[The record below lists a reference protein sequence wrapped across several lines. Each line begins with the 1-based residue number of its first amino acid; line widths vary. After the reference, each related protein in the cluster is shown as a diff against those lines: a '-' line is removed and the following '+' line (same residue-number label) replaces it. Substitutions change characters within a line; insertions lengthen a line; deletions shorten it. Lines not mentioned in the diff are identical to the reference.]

1 MNRIKKII
9 GLALAG
15 LFVLG
20 GLTACGGG
28 HNDADVASKNLSTA
42 ADNFEI
48 YRQVVFYNGITGDY
62 IAEVDGFCS
71 IGNNDSPGKVSI
83 TCKLANGK
91 FIKNYLGLS
100 DNVTWF
106 ALQANGAEVSTQ
118 HYRVV
123 FKPSTIVPDFDFR

>member
-1 MNRIKKII
+1 MKKI
-9 GLALAG
+9 LALIVGAI
-15 LFVLG
+15 LAFSIS
-20 GLTACGGG
+20 ACGQ
-28 HNDADVASKNLSTA
+28 NDADVASKNLSTA

-48 YRQVVFYNGITGDY
+48 YRQVVFYNGITGEN

-71 IGNNDSPGKVSI
+71 IGNSDSVGRVSI
-83 TCKLANGK
+83 TCKMEDGS

-106 ALQANGAEVSTQ
+106 VLQATGAHVSTQ

-123 FKPSTIVPDFDFR
+123 WKPSTFVPNVDVR